1 MGGEA
6 VLAILENRSRFM
18 RAILALLVVGTIVA
32 SMACA
37 SRPIHVLSG
46 KPSVA
51 YNTLGMVSGQG
62 ENEASAISATVVEA
76 AKLEADAI
84 IVVSRRPVGR
94 VMIVTAR
101 AIRYLAP
108 PPEE

>member
-1 MGGEA
+1 
-6 VLAILENRSRFM
+6 M
-18 RAILALLVVGTIVA
+18 RAILALMVIGAIGLSA
-32 SMACA
+32 ACA

-46 KPSVA
+46 KPAVA
-51 YNTLGMVSGQG
+51 YTTLGMVSGQG
-62 ENEASAISATVVEA
+62 ENEASAMSATVVEA

-84 IVVSRRPVGR
+84 IVVNRRPVGR